1 MSPHRTLG
9 SVRSIPGILVVSV
22 ALAACRPQAGEPGD
36 LVGMWRSDI
45 PPATLELG
53 VHSFRFVSGHL
64 TKWGTVER
72 TPFRVAFVLE
82 RTSSPA
88 FNLYCRDTVDVYD
101 WRLDDGELTFH
112 AVGRPCDRAARA
124 VLVAGRWRKAPG

>member
-1 MSPHRTLG
+1 MAVLL
-9 SVRSIPGILVVSV
+9 I
-22 ALAACRPQAGEPGD
+22 ACGRQAGEPSD
-36 LVGMWRSDI
+36 LVGTWRSDT

-53 VHSFRFVSGHL
+53 THSFRFQSGHL
-64 TKWGTVER
+64 TKWGTAER

-101 WRLDDGELTFH
+101 WRLADGELSLR

-124 VLVAGRWRKAPG
+124 VFVAGRWRKVLG

>member
-1 MSPHRTLG
+1 LQL
-9 SVRSIPGILVVSV
+9 VRGVVIVTV
-22 ALAACRPQAGEPGD
+22 ALVACTLQPGDPGD
-36 LVGMWRSDI
+36 LVGTWRSDT

-53 VHSFRFVSGHL
+53 THTFRFQSGDL

-88 FNLYCRDTVDVYD
+88 FDLYCRETVDLYD
-101 WRLDDGELTFH
+101 WSLQGEELTFR